1 MNEVLAGPLALTSV
15 LYIVQYLMCAACMCI
30 YIYTHIHIHVDTH
43 TCIHALMHS
52 YMYAYIHVLP
62 RLCNSRI
69 TFKTCIYSLNMT
81 PSIDCCRV
89 GGGAVPN
96 IHVSI
101 YIYFFF
107 LYTLTYPHMY
117 KKPGASMFKQNT
129 RSCRAVELFTRKR
142 PSVFKLRTRLFR
154 S

>member
-1 MNEVLAGPLALTSV
+1 MGIARREMNEVLAGPLALTSV

-107 LYTLTYPHMY
+107 CIHLHTHICTKSP
-117 KKPGASMFKQNT
+117 A
-129 RSCRAVELFTRKR
+129 
-142 PSVFKLRTRLFR
+142 LRCSSKTQEVAEQLNFLLGRGRLF
-154 S
+154 SS